1 MNFLNSNIYLYF
13 MEIIV
18 NNFVS
23 FDYFRYL
30 IFINNFIIAIE
41 LPIHLHSSLIA
52 ILYNVNFPYPSKVVI
67 V

>member
-1 MNFLNSNIYLYF
+1 